1 MRDYVG
7 VDTMNSGEKLK
18 EVIIEILKRAEN
30 GLTRTQLVK
39 LCFLID
45 RFAVEKLGRPIT
57 DVCYSM
63 YYYGP
68 YSPDIIKAA
77 REMEE
82 EERLVKYTGISFAT
96 GEPYY
101 IYRLGDINE
110 KQMQSI
116 SDLERDEIAVI
127 DEVVK
132 KYGAISLKKLLD
144 FVYDLPQVKV
154 ARFGETISWS
164 ESSS

>member
-1 MRDYVG
+1 
-7 VDTMNSGEKLK
+7 MNSGGKLK
-18 EVIIEILKRAEN
+18 EVIIEILKRTEK

-45 RFAVEKLGRPIT
+45 RLAVERLGRPIT
-57 DVCYSM
+57 GLCYSM

-68 YSPDIIKAA
+68 YSPDIIDAA

-82 EERLVKYTGISFAT
+82 EERLVKYTGISLTT

-101 IYRLGDINE
+101 IYRLADNE

-116 SDLERDEIAVI
+116 SGLEKNEIIVI

-132 KYGAISLKKLLD
+132 EHGSLSLKKLLD
-144 FVYDLPQVKV
+144 FVYDLPEVKE
-154 ARFGETISWS
+154 ARLGEKINWS
-164 ESSS
+164 EISS